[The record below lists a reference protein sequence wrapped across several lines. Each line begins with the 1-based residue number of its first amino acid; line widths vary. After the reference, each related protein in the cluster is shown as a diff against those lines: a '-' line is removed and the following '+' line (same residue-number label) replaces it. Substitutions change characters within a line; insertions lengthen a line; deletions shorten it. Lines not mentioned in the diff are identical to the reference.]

1 MRRRWVVVVIVASTF
16 GGFRSS
22 RLTLGMKRAMVESGE
37 SRQRLHE
44 EENLTRGRIC
54 CELRC
59 TGAEL
64 RRRNWSMERRQ
75 ESRISKLREES
86 RRRPRQRGGVRRRRG
101 PSPKSLA
108 ILPQRLKACNNIL
121 SRSMSSIYRRVIF
134 GAVDML
140 SIHLFCYY
148 SLNDTVFSHTVCII
162 CSSFSTAPRTTLL
175 SKSIRKWGG
184 GLLQPSWP
192 CVYNPCFCCFLQFSV
207 LEAKKP

>member
-1 MRRRWVVVVIVASTF
+1 
-16 GGFRSS
+16 
-22 RLTLGMKRAMVESGE
+22 
-37 SRQRLHE
+37 
-44 EENLTRGRIC
+44 
-54 CELRC
+54 
-59 TGAEL
+59 
-64 RRRNWSMERRQ
+64 MERRQ

-184 GLLQPSWP
+184 GGFCNPHDPVSIIPASVVFCNSLCWKLRNPS
-192 CVYNPCFCCFLQFSV
+192 CDLTTEITFVV
-207 LEAKKP
+207 GLEQLEVFIS